1 MSSASIPRE
10 LRQNG
15 RSAVDTVS
23 DSGYGGSEGVPE
35 AMGEILAGNGG
46 NEMNRA
52 HWASNVQQLYYN
64 QNRVALGR
72 SINRTVETLKVR
84 YPKRD

>member
-1 MSSASIPRE
+1 MSSSEFLPRG
-10 LRQNG
+10 LVRQT
-15 RSAVDTVS
+15 APPIETAS

-46 NEMNRA
+46 NETNRA
-52 HWASNVQQLYYN
+52 QWASNVQQLYYN
-64 QNRVALGR
+64 QNRVSLGR

-84 YPKRD
+84 